1 VLQPRQREKLAGGVK
16 VKEHAMSQELNSA
29 IAVIGIDIGKNSFH
43 VVGLDRRGAMALRQ
57 KWSRG
62 QVEARLAN
70 LSPCLIG
77 MEACVGAHHL
87 SRKLQALGHDAR
99 LMPAKYVRPY
109 SKGQKNDFRDAEA
122 IAEAVQRPTM
132 KFVATKTVEQLDL
145 QALHRVR
152 ERLVGERTGII
163 NQIRAFLL
171 ERGVAVRKGPR
182 FLRAELPTI
191 LAKRSDVLSPRM
203 LRIVEDLAADWR
215 RLDERIEGVSSEIA
229 SLVDQDAACKR
240 LMSVPGIGPII
251 SSAMVAAIGT
261 GNVFSKGRD
270 FGAWLGLVP
279 KQISTGDR
287 TILGSISKRGN
298 RYHGQQVARDFELLG
313 GLSFHPGEHASHI
326 SSRARFADHE
336 AETDG
341 VRQVRGDDR
350 DSSRR
355 LPDSRGRLVI
365 RGDNDI
371 GFQPHQFFRQ
381 QREPDRIAI
390 GVALLEHVITA
401 FHVPQLP

>member
-1 VLQPRQREKLAGGVK
+1 MSEK
-16 VKEHAMSQELNSA
+16 LNSA

-43 VVGLDRRGAMALRQ
+43 LVGHDERGAIVLRQ

-62 QVEARLAN
+62 QVEVRLAN
-70 LSPCLIG
+70 LPPCLIG

-132 KFVATKTVEQLDL
+132 RFVATKTVEQLDL

-182 FLRAELPTI
+182 FLRVELPTI

-203 LRIVEDLAADWR
+203 LRIVEDLSADWR

-229 SLVDQDAACKR
+229 ALVEQDAACKR

-251 SSAMVAAIGT
+251 SSAIVAAIGT
-261 GNVFSKGRD
+261 GDVFSKGRD

-298 RYHGQQVARDFELLG
+298 RYLRVLFVQAARVVLG
-313 GLSFHPGEHASHI
+313 KLKPKDWERYGLKSWI
-326 SSRARFADHE
+326 E
-336 AETDG
+336 AAKK
-341 VRQVRGDDR
+341 
-350 DSSRR
+350 R
-355 LPDSRGRLVI
+355 LHHNVLAI
-365 RGDNDI
+365 ALANKLA
-371 GFQPHQFFRQ
+371 
-381 QREPDRIAI
+381 RIAWAVLHK
-390 GVALLEHVITA
+390 GRA
-401 FHVPQLP
+401 FECVKTDAMASRPA